1 MNFKLDVLKDESKAQ
16 KKEISR
22 LIKSDQDKL
31 YSDSDYKLLKKK
43 AKDMQFKLGVI
54 KKELKERDAII
65 DELTQQVAELAQN
78 MLAKNINFINMFAN
92 LKGGQKVGWIICL
105 SWVFL
110 LKLYLQG

>member
-1 MNFKLDVLKDESKAQ
+1 
-16 KKEISR
+16 

-65 DELTQQVAELAQN
+65 DELTQQVVSSEAASHVEGPYA
-78 MLAKNINFINMFAN
+78 
-92 LKGGQKVGWIICL
+92 GQKGADYW
-105 SWVFL
+105 
-110 LKLYLQG
+110 KDGK